1 MHYPHKPHRSH
12 HFTSYR
18 EGEWKVI
25 YHYFPSKES
34 EDSHYQLYHLA
45 KDPFEQKNLAGSE
58 PKQLRRLMKN
68 LSAEMKRQNA
78 LYPVDPESGKP
89 QKPKLP

>member
-1 MHYPHKPHRSH
+1 
-12 HFTSYR
+12 
-18 EGEWKVI
+18 
-25 YHYFPSKES
+25 
-34 EDSHYQLYHLA
+34 
-45 KDPFEQKNLAGSE
+45 
-58 PKQLRRLMKN
+58 MKN